1 MKGKLAL
8 AFCGVA
14 GMLGGAAA
22 LAGDEMS
29 EKVAAKLAG
38 FESTGETTSCL
49 SITHIRTM
57 DALDDWRFLVRASG
71 GDYYLNETGSRCH
84 GAARANNYIQYKMS
98 GNQLCRNQIITI
110 VDQTSGMTV
119 GSCGLGSFEKLE
131 KAPAE

>member
-1 MKGKLAL
+1 MKGKLAF
-8 AFCGVA
+8 AICGVI
-14 GMLGGAAA
+14 GLLGGAPA

-38 FESTGETTSCL
+38 FESTGKTTSCL

-57 DALDDWRFLVRASG
+57 DALDDWRFLIRASG
-71 GDYYLNETGSRCH
+71 GDFYLNETGSRCS
-84 GAARANNYIQYKMS
+84 GAARAGNYVQYKMS